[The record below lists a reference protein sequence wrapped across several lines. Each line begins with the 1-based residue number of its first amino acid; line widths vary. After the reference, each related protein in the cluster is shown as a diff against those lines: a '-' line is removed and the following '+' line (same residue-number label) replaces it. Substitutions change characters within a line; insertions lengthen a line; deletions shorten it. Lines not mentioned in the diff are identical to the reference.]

1 MTRQLV
7 MERDRERLK
16 KMTFY
21 CFTHECLRD
30 YILRYFGEY
39 GSNYCGNCSN
49 CLTQF
54 ENTDITEMAKAL
66 LSCIE
71 TSRQRYGQQ

>member
-1 MTRQLV
+1 MTNQLFIERNQDNQELDDYTRQVVL
-7 MERDRERLK
+7 ERDRERLK

-21 CFTHECLRD
+21 CFTNECLRD

-49 CLTQF
+49 CMTQF
-54 ENTDITEMAKAL
+54 DFVLRNL
-66 LSCIE
+66 
-71 TSRQRYGQQ
+71 